1 MRLAIFIINL
11 TIAYVLLSG
20 WPESFPVWL
29 RGGVALIVVMAAMPL
44 SDVSSKSNRRPRLSS
59 LRTPKWLDY
68 LYIGAVIF
76 CIELLLL
83 AVFTLG
89 PKTTE
94 EIHEEVT
101 YWFTNNGDEEEIT
114 AGAPEILSYN
124 EAGNWLWDNH
134 FRRAHPK
141 QVSQR
146 PPNKPEIYM
155 QVPSKV
161 SQSSLRKHSI
171 YLRTFAL
178 DKFDGDTWSIHQP
191 TKLII
196 EKPENADIQISPI
209 NGTWRSKLPLYKH
222 TISQAYYKN
231 GQNLLTSLQ
240 NTISTNQT
248 NLTKVST
255 DTYVLPR
262 FSEDKA
268 TYTYSATS
276 QPLLLDQITQ
286 LDKNITVGESPH
298 SVYLSKVNNASL
310 QAKLTNFAS
319 AVDKNLPL
327 AQQLS
332 SLKKLINEQCT
343 YSLNIVNKGKINAL
357 ENFLFEEK
365 SGYCEFY
372 ASAAAMLCRELGI
385 PSRIAFGWSGGKF
398 YPDSD
403 LFVFRSKHAHAW
415 TEIFLDGYG
424 WVIYDTTPPTANA
437 ITESQQGEV
446 PPDLTEYDEY
456 PEEEMLD
463 ENSETGFITWTKVL
477 IALAVLIILVI
488 VLLIIRRCTQP
499 SQQSSS
505 AAYINQEP
513 KYLQLFQK
521 VSAKLGRPVK
531 PGQTL
536 LQSVQ
541 ILKSK
546 RIDIPELENLLDEI
560 LSYHYDT
567 VYRNAPADKAKESYF
582 VLELKKLALRAI

>member
-11 TIAYVLLSG
+11 IIAYVLLSG
-20 WPESFPVWL
+20 WPESFPVWVRAGL
-29 RGGVALIVVMAAMPL
+29 ALIVVMAAVPL
-44 SDVSSKSNRRPRLSS
+44 GDAFSKSNRCPRLSS
-59 LRTPKWLDY
+59 LRAPKWLDY

-101 YWFTNNGDEEEIT
+101 YWLTDDSRSEEII
-114 AGAPEILSYN
+114 AGAPEKLSHN
-124 EAGNWLWDNH
+124 GAGNWLWDNH
-134 FRRAHPK
+134 FRRSHPK
-141 QVSQR
+141 QASKS
-146 PPNKPEIYM
+146 PPNKPEIFM
-155 QVPSKV
+155 LVPSKF
-161 SQSSLRKHSI
+161 SQASLRKHSI

-178 DKFDGDTWSIHQP
+178 DKFDGDTWSIRQP

-196 EKPENADIQISPI
+196 EKPENSEIQISPI
-209 NGTWRSKLPLYKH
+209 NGTWRSTLPVYEH
-222 TISQAYYKN
+222 TITQAFYSN
-231 GQNLLTSLQ
+231 GQNLLTTLH
-240 NTISTNQT
+240 NTISADVKK
-248 NLTKVST
+248 LTKVST
-255 DTYVLPR
+255 DTYVLPHDMK
-262 FSEDKA
+262 DKIS
-268 TYTYSATS
+268 YTYSATS

-286 LDKNITVGESPH
+286 LDKNIAVGKSPH
-298 SVYLSKVNNASL
+298 SVYLSKVNNPSL
-310 QAKLTNFAS
+310 QRRLTNFAS

-332 SLKKLINEQCT
+332 ALKKLINDQCS
-343 YSLNIVNKGKINAL
+343 YSLTIENKREINAL

-398 YPDSD
+398 YPATN

-415 TEIFLDGYG
+415 TEIYLDGYG

-437 ITESQQGEV
+437 VTESQQGEV

-456 PEEEMLD
+456 LEEELLD
-463 ENSETGFITWTKVL
+463 EYSETGFITWTRVL
-477 IALAVLIILVI
+477 IALTVLIILVI
-488 VLLIIRRCTQP
+488 ALLIIRRCTQP
-499 SQQSSS
+499 SQRSSS

-521 VSAKLGRPVK
+521 ISANLGHPVK

-536 LQSVQ
+536 LQSVK

-567 VYRNAPADKAKESYF
+567 VYRNAPADKDKESYF
-582 VLELKKLALRAI
+582 ISELKKLCK